1 MSVDELAD
9 PEPAAAEVALVPE
22 AAAICGSDVEGYGG
36 HQANRRPPLVMGH
49 EFAGRVAAVGEG
61 VDPGWVGAR
70 VSVNPLVADPDA
82 PVGLENLGRRRELI
96 GVHRP
101 GAFASSVLVPAGQL
115 SRLPEGTDPRIGALA
130 EPLANGVHAARIG
143 RTGVEGGEVERAA
156 VIGAGPIGLLALQ
169 GLALGGLRHVTVVEL
184 DPERRAAAAALGADE
199 VLDDGQRLEG
209 GLDVVVDAVG
219 APATRALTI
228 GAVRPGGCAV
238 MLGLAS
244 DEAPVRFHALV
255 RDGITVRG
263 SYAYTRED
271 YATALQLLL
280 DGRAGLGEL
289 EPVLPL
295 EAGPEQFAEL
305 ARGAGTRLRVFL
317 AP

>member
-1 MSVDELAD
+1 
-9 PEPAAAEVALVPE
+9 
-22 AAAICGSDVEGYGG
+22 
-36 HQANRRPPLVMGH
+36 
-49 EFAGRVAAVGEG
+49 VAAVGDG
-61 VDPGWVGAR
+61 VDAGWVGSR
-70 VSVNPLVADPDA
+70 VSVNPLVADPEA
-82 PVGLENLGRRRELI
+82 PPGLENLGRARQLI

-101 GAFASSVLVPAGQL
+101 GAFAATVLVPAGQL

-130 EPLANGVHAARIG
+130 EPFANGVHAARIG
-143 RTGVEGGEVERAA
+143 RAGVEGGPVERAA

-169 GLALGGLRHVTVVEL
+169 ALALSGLRHVAMVEL
-184 DPERRAAAAALGADE
+184 DADRRAAAAALGAHE
-199 VLDDGQRLEG
+199 VLPDGARLEED
-209 GLDVVVDAVG
+209 LDVVIDAVG
-219 APATRALTI
+219 APATRALAI

-271 YATALQLLL
+271 YARALQLLL
-280 DGRAGLGEL
+280 EGRAGLGEL

-295 EAGPEQFAEL
+295 DAGPEQFAAL
-305 ARGAGTRLRVFL
+305 SRGAGTRLRVFL